1 VSLVVDCSVAVAW
14 CIEDEASLDTDA
26 LLERVRDE
34 GGLVPSLLHLELG
47 NVLLQAERRHA

>member
-14 CIEDEASLDTDA
+14 CIGDEASPETDA

-34 GGLVPSLLHLELG
+34 GGIVPSL
-47 NVLLQAERRHA
+47 